1 VGLLKIVKNL
11 ISLAFIAGIWILAAC
26 APNQDGTSTAMSSD
40 SGAMADAIY
49 IGGTV
54 ITVDDAMPS
63 AEALAIKDG
72 LIVAV
77 GAEAEV
83 MAMRADHTRVVDIGG
98 LTIVPGFIDGHAH
111 LGGLGAQAV
120 GANLLAPP
128 DGNVETIDDLVEALL
143 EFAAG
148 PDVDRTGWI
157 FGMGYDDAMLAE
169 GRHPTADDLDLVS
182 TEIPVMAVHI
192 SGHFSVI
199 NSAGLAKVGY
209 TIDTEDPE
217 GGLIRRRPGTKEP
230 NGVLEELASIPL
242 TVATISPAKK
252 EDQTYFMQRAQEMAM
267 RFGYT
272 TAQEGRAFQ
281 AQHDAFVDF
290 AERGLLQIDVVS
302 YLDYANKR
310 VIESEWHSPDY
321 RNRYRIGGMKITL
334 DGSPQGRTAWRTTPY
349 LIPPDGQP
357 EDYRGYPA
365 IPDDSVVA
373 ELYDE
378 AFAKGWQVLTH
389 ANGDAAIDQFIRA
402 MRPALAKYG
411 PADRRPVL
419 IHGQFVRQDQ
429 LDALKEIDAMPS
441 LFPMHTFYWGDW
453 YEEIIGAELAQQ
465 ISPMRSVLDR
475 GMLVTS
481 HTDAPVA
488 LPNLMQVM
496 SATVNRTSRSG
507 KVIGP
512 DERLTPREALK
523 TITIWGA
530 YQHFEE
536 DRKGSIEVGKLADLV
551 LLSENPL
558 TIDAARINQIVV
570 VETIK
575 EGKTVFRAE

>member
-1 VGLLKIVKNL
+1 VGLLKIVKNP
-11 ISLAFIAGIWILAAC
+11 ISLAVIAGIWILAAC

-77 GAEAEV
+77 GTAAEV

-199 NSAGLAKVGY
+199 NGAGLAKVGY

-281 AQHDAFVDF
+281 AQHDAIVDF
-290 AERGLLQIDVVS
+290 AESGLLQIDVVS

-321 RNRYRIGGMKITL
+321 RNRYRIGGIKVTL

-373 ELYDE
+373 ALYDE

-512 DERLTPREALK
+512 DERLTPWEALK

>member
-1 VGLLKIVKNL
+1 MGLLKIVKNL

-321 RNRYRIGGMKITL
+321 RNRYRIGGIKVTL

-373 ELYDE
+373 ALYDE

>member
-1 VGLLKIVKNL
+1 
-11 ISLAFIAGIWILAAC
+11 
-26 APNQDGTSTAMSSD
+26 
-40 SGAMADAIY
+40 MADAIY

-77 GAEAEV
+77 GTAAEV

-199 NSAGLAKVGY
+199 NGAGLAKVGY

-281 AQHDAFVDF
+281 AQHDAIVDF
-290 AERGLLQIDVVS
+290 AESGLLQIDVVS

-321 RNRYRIGGMKITL
+321 RNRYRIGGIKVTL

-373 ELYDE
+373 ALYDE

-512 DERLTPREALK
+512 DERLTPWEALK

>member
-1 VGLLKIVKNL
+1 MGLLKIVKNP
-11 ISLAFIAGIWILAAC
+11 ISLAVIAGIWILAAC

-77 GAEAEV
+77 GTAAEV

-199 NSAGLAKVGY
+199 NGAGLAKVGY

-281 AQHDAFVDF
+281 AQHDAIVDF
-290 AERGLLQIDVVS
+290 AESGLLQIDVVS

-321 RNRYRIGGMKITL
+321 RNRYRIGGIKVTL

-373 ELYDE
+373 ALYDE

-512 DERLTPREALK
+512 DERLTPWEALK

>member
-1 VGLLKIVKNL
+1 
-11 ISLAFIAGIWILAAC
+11 
-26 APNQDGTSTAMSSD
+26 
-40 SGAMADAIY
+40 MADAIY

-77 GAEAEV
+77 GTAAEV

-199 NSAGLAKVGY
+199 NGAGLAKVGY

-252 EDQTYFMQRAQEMAM
+252 EDQAYFMQRAQEMAM

-281 AQHDAFVDF
+281 AQHDAIVDF
-290 AERGLLQIDVVS
+290 AESGLLQIDVVS
-302 YLDYANKR
+302 YLDYANKK

-321 RNRYRIGGMKITL
+321 RNRYRIGGMKVTL

-373 ELYDE
+373 ALYDE

-512 DERLTPREALK
+512 DERLTPWEALK